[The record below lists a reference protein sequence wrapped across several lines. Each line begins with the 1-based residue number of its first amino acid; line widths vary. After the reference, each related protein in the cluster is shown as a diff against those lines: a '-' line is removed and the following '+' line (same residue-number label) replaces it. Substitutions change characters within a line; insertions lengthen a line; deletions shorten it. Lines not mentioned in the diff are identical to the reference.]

1 MQLTDKDIEN
11 FRELYKKRFNKEIS
25 RQEALEQG
33 TKLLT
38 LMKAVYK
45 PMTQEEHDAI
55 QKHRKDTM
63 PQLIQRLI
71 EDESNSTVTYKDQS
85 KPKIEPTPQSSVE

>member
-1 MQLTDKDIEN
+1 MQLTDKDIKD
-11 FRELYKKRFNKEIS
+11 FQELYRKRFNKEIS

-63 PQLIQRLI
+63 PQLIQRMLD
-71 EDESNSTVTYKDQS
+71 DESNPTVTYKDQS
-85 KPKIEPTPQSSVE
+85 KPKPEPTPGSSVA